1 MPPILRHSARAD
13 VAFAYSL
20 LLGAIGA
27 ACTDHS
33 MLAAPVAVAVMPPA
47 DTLTKIG
54 DTLMLTVIVGG
65 HRAGPFEPIS
75 WTTLND
81 GVATVDS
88 LGVVRAVAPGTAP
101 IVATVSGQA
110 DTATIWVEPAGQT
123 LLALRIVPAS
133 ITVASGA
140 SIQFGVSATW
150 SDGSTSPPD
159 VSYAAT
165 GGTITAGGLYTAGI
179 TPGAFLVV
187 ATQRNG
193 TLADTATVT
202 IPVPAPSLTQLVL
215 TPPSVTLAPAGTSQ
229 FAVSGT
235 WSDGSS
241 AVPAVTY
248 VATGGTITSGGL
260 YTAGTT
266 PGAFQVVATAQ
277 GGSKADSSGVT
288 VTALT
293 PTGLALSTQPG
304 GAVSGVAFTQQ
315 PVVEL
320 RNSQNQPVAQ
330 AGVVVA
336 ASIATGSGTLGGALT
351 ATTNGQGRAGF
362 ATLAIVGSGTF
373 TLDFTAPGLAK
384 ATSQGFVVSVPAGL
398 VVNAGADQTATSG
411 VAAAL
416 NASVSG
422 ATVVNMFWTK
432 ISGPGKVSLASE
444 QFNSTFDDLTLT
456 DWIGGNQTTVRTT
469 DAPYPDEVG
478 IQGVAG
484 NWYTT
489 FAPPTSDR
497 PRTGAHSWKAFTPY
511 DSNHSA
517 KLLKWNLDDTRAYF
531 SVWVYWPSS
540 EVVSGHGSG
549 GFVDYL
555 NLMQWKERTSPYNPT
570 WVIAVTGL
578 GPGVDQFAIHDWY
591 NGQPIV
597 HTGVSVPKDQWF
609 NLTAYMKEG
618 FGTSGEL
625 TVWLNHA
632 LLYHQSGINTLGAA
646 TNTTAHLMW
655 GIGNYSNALV
665 GQGEQSIYFA
675 DAIVTPAADVTK
687 TTATFAA
694 PGTYVLR
701 LTASDGTTTK
711 SDDVT
716 ITVH

>member
-1 MPPILRHSARAD
+1 MRPIRRLSAC
-13 VAFAYSL
+13 L
-20 LLGAIGA
+20 ILGAISA
-27 ACTDHS
+27 ACTDTAT
-33 MLAAPVAVAVMPPA
+33 LAAPVAVAVVPPV

-54 DTLMLTVIVGG
+54 DTLHLTVIVGG
-65 HRAGPFEPIS
+65 HKAGPFEPIS
-75 WTTLND
+75 WTTLNG

-110 DTATIWVEPAGQT
+110 DTAMIWVGPPAQT
-123 LLALRIVPAS
+123 LLTLSIAPPS
-133 ITVASGA
+133 ITLASGA
-140 SIQFGVSATW
+140 TAQFVVSATW
-150 SDGSTSPPD
+150 SDGSTTVPG
-159 VSYAAT
+159 VTYAAA
-165 GGTITAGGLYTAGI
+165 GGTITMGGLYTAGA
-179 TPGAFLVV
+179 TPGTFQVI
-187 ATQRNG
+187 ATQQGG
-193 TLADTATVT
+193 TKADTATVT
-202 IPVPAPSLTQLVL
+202 IAASAPTLTQLVL
-215 TPPSVTLAPAGTSQ
+215 TPASVTLAPAGTSQ

-248 VATGGTITSGGL
+248 AATGGTITAGGL
-260 YTAGTT
+260 YTAGAT
-266 PGAFQVVATAQ
+266 PGTFQVIATQQ
-277 GGSKADSSGVT
+277 GGTKADSSVVT
-288 VTALT
+288 VTPLP
-293 PTGLALSTQPG
+293 PTGLALVTQPG

-315 PVVEL
+315 PVAEL
-320 RNSQNQPVAQ
+320 RNSQNEPVTQ
-330 AGVVVA
+330 AGVVVTA
-336 ASIATGSGTLGGALT
+336 TIATGSGSLGGAVT
-351 ATTNGQGRAGF
+351 ATTNGQGRASF

-384 ATSQGFVVSVPAGL
+384 ATSQGIVVSAPAGL
-398 VVNAGADQTATSG
+398 VVNAGADQTVTSG

-416 NASVSG
+416 NATVTG
-422 ATVVNMFWTK
+422 AAVVNMFWTK

-469 DAPYPDEVG
+469 DAPFPDEVG

-489 FAPPTSDR
+489 FAPPTTDR

-517 KLLKWNLDDTRAYF
+517 KLLKWNLDDVQAYF
-531 SVWVYWPSS
+531 SVWVYWPSN

-555 NLMQWKERTSPYNPT
+555 NLMQWKERSSPYNPT

-578 GPGVDQFAIHDWY
+578 SPGVDQFAIHDWY
-591 NGQPIV
+591 NSQPIV
-597 HTGVSVPKDQWF
+597 HTGVPVPKDQWF
-609 NLTAYMKEG
+609 NLTAFMKEG

-625 TVWLNHA
+625 TVWLNHQ

-687 TTATFAA
+687 TTATFAV

-716 ITVH
+716 ITVQ